1 MSIHAREVISRS
13 KAVVINTVVGCFLAT
28 LMYYCASL
36 FFPLAMIIA
45 FILLLA
51 LLTLYFTMVNYA
63 IGIFFNSIFIVMFC
77 WCFILLGLWAF
88 ISRVFDI
95 VIGAVTIIIV
105 SFFFRKR
112 TAKETLLR
120 DVDELLN
127 LHDEYIKTIECNQQ
141 SEINHEQQIKELV
154 RYQRDINLSLLD
166 MQLIINKKEAKKI
179 KDTLA
184 IMQELT
190 MIYNNLADL
199 RDSDVEGE
207 NLRAFCLQKIAMFF
221 TALKQKYQP

>member
-1 MSIHAREVISRS
+1 M
-13 KAVVINTVVGCFLAT
+13 
-28 LMYYCASL
+28 
-36 FFPLAMIIA
+36 
-45 FILLLA
+45 
-51 LLTLYFTMVNYA
+51 
-63 IGIFFNSIFIVMFC
+63 
-77 WCFILLGLWAF
+77 GLWAF

-221 TALKQKYQP
+221 YCAKTKIPTLTKSKLCCTKNIYQVKMPYKYFALFSSH